1 MAMQGRSTEKQAD
14 FWIPTSELA
23 RSPGHPFYERLNK
36 ILAEAGFDRFVEDRC
51 ARFYAKDKGRPSIPP
66 GVYMR
71 MLFVGF
77 FEGIDSERG
86 IAWRCADSLSLRS
99 FLGYD
104 VSARTPEHSSLSRIR
119 QRLDVEVHQEVFTFV
134 LKILAKKGLL
144 KGRAIGVDA
153 TTLEANAA
161 LRSIVRRDDGTSYQE
176 FLVELAK
183 QSGIETP
190 TRADIAKLDRKRAKK
205 GSNDDWKHPHDPDAK
220 ITKMKDGRTHLAHK
234 AEHATDLDSGAVMAV
249 VIADATAGDSAT
261 LKATMVAT
269 ATNLKAVVADER
281 CEERVDRRALTTWIA
296 DKGYHSNSTMK
307 MAADLDLKTYI
318 AEPNRGRRRWEEQ
331 PEARRGTY
339 ANRRRLRSERGHRWM
354 RKRGEMIER
363 SFAHCLETGGMRR
376 VHLRGRENILKRYCV
391 HVAGFNL
398 SLVMRQ
404 LIGFGTPRG
413 LQGRLGALWALLR
426 LWMTWVVNLF
436 GLDESIDRRSRYADP
451 EVTHRRAPHGS
462 MAFSTGC

>member
-51 ARFYAKDKGRPSIPP
+51 ARFYAKDQGRPSIPP

-77 FEGIDSERG
+77 FEGLDSERG
-86 IAWRCADSLSLRS
+86 IAWRCADSLSLRR

-104 VSARTPEHSSLSRIR
+104 MSARTPEHSSLSRIR
-119 QRLDVEVHQEVFTFV
+119 QRLDIEVHQEVFTFV

-249 VIADATAGDSAT
+249 TVADATVGDCT
-261 LKATMVAT
+261 TMKATMLAT
-269 ATNLKAVVADER
+269 ASNLTAVVADKS
-281 CEERVDRRALTTWIA
+281 CEKRVDRRALTTWVA
-296 DKGYHSNSTMK
+296 DKGYHSNSTMT

-318 AEPNRGRRRWEEQ
+318 AEPNRGRRRWKDHAA
-331 PEARRGTY
+331 ARAGTY
-339 ANRRRLRSERGHRWM
+339 ANRRRLRSERGQRWM

-363 SFAHCLETGGMRR
+363 SFAHCLETGRMRR

-413 LQGRLGALWALLR
+413 LQGRLVAIWALLK
-426 LWMTWVVNLF
+426 LWITWIVDQVEF
-436 GLDESIDRRSRYADP
+436 GDATDRPRVGGDFDVIARP
-451 EVTHRRAPHGS
+451 EPHGS